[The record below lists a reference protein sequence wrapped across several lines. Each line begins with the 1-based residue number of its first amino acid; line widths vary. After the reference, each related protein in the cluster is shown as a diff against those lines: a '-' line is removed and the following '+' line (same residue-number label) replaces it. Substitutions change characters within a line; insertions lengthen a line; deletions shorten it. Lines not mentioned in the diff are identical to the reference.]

1 MLDPC
6 VQAHSLCHA
15 CPTTVTFLIFR
26 TVSMANTFVYI
37 ELAMSMS
44 ILVLV
49 MLSHFSQILRLKTLT
64 DVVSKVEWGKGR
76 IGQDY
81 MMA

>member
-1 MLDPC
+1 
-6 VQAHSLCHA
+6 
-15 CPTTVTFLIFR
+15 
-26 TVSMANTFVYI
+26 MANTFVYI